1 MYRHISSTNLILFT
15 ECARDKDHFDSL
27 GVLGQIH
34 TCRHNGNYQQY
45 QCIGSGCFCTDSA
58 GNMVGT
64 QSVSI
69 ADINNLQC
77 GKLLTHLSLCMLG
90 NVPSGVARTLKK
102 LRT

>member
-1 MYRHISSTNLILFT
+1 MYRHMSGTNLILFA

-34 TCRHNGNYQQY
+34 TCRRNGNYQQY

-77 GKLLTHLSLCMLG
+77 GKLLTYLTLCML
-90 NVPSGVARTLKK
+90 SYFY
-102 LRT
+102 